1 VHLVAVRVLDC
12 NGSGSTAGV
21 IAGIDWVT
29 AHHVSPAVANMSL
42 GGGTSVAL
50 DAGVRQSIAD
60 GISYAIAAG
69 NGNIFGFAK
78 DACRTSP
85 ARVAEAMTIS
95 ATDKTDKR
103 PRWANIGSCVDWFAP
118 GVDITSAWNTSST
131 ATNTISG
138 TSMATPHTTGVAAL
152 YLQLHP
158 SATPQQVRD
167 ALFAATTQDV
177 VINPRTTNNR
187 LLFTNY

>member
-1 VHLVAVRVLDC
+1 
-12 NGSGSTAGV
+12 
-21 IAGIDWVT
+21 
-29 AHHVSPAVANMSL
+29 MSL

-50 DAGVRQSIAD
+50 DAAVRQSIAD